1 LVSAPFWGRFIF
13 GFMKCR
19 KKAYFVRCIVKESS
33 LSKSWANDFKEKSMK
48 ERRSSVFVHLIYAAI
63 YSVLVVSLLISYD
76 FFVFYKMDWV
86 FQKLSIS
93 YVAYEYT
100 IPIFIYYFGILK
112 EKIYLI
118 GLVPVILLTFFALIN
133 KFEWEAMLFIIGLN
147 YIILIV
153 TGLLKKRFYGQPN
166 HTAFYLF
173 SIFVTVVSPMLNALL
188 FYRREI
194 SVWDVVS
201 LGIGSVGIVSLWK
214 YYLQNQKN
222 FLEKINT
229 KIIERN
235 YDELT
240 KVKNFHRLNE
250 DISKLAFPEKDQ
262 LVVVMMDLDHFK
274 RINDHH
280 GHQIGNQALSFFSEK
295 LMTFLYQKS
304 PSHLVEVYRY
314 GGEEFL
320 VLFKENTSDAVK
332 KIIEEF
338 HLFLSNEQLKL
349 ETAQLTLYFSAGI
362 SEAASALDISETFY
376 QADQALYEAKRKG
389 RNRTIIFS

>member
-1 LVSAPFWGRFIF
+1 L
-13 GFMKCR
+13 
-19 KKAYFVRCIVKESS
+19 
-33 LSKSWANDFKEKSMK
+33 N
-48 ERRSSVFVHLIYAAI
+48 
-63 YSVLVVSLLISYD
+63 
-76 FFVFYKMDWV
+76 
-86 FQKLSIS
+86 SIG

-133 KFEWEAMLFIIGLN
+133 KFEWGAMLFIIGLN
-147 YIILIV
+147 YIILII
-153 TGLLKKRFYGQPN
+153 TCLLKKRFYGQTN
-166 HTAFYLF
+166 HTVFYLF
-173 SIFVTVVSPMLNALL
+173 SIVVTVVSPMVNALL
-188 FYRREI
+188 FHRRE
-194 SVWDVVS
+194 VGLWDAVT
-201 LGIGSVGIVSLWK
+201 LGIGSVAIVSLWK

-240 KVKNFHRLNE
+240 KVKNFRSLNE
-250 DISKLAFPEKDQ
+250 DISKLVINEKDQ

-274 RINDHH
+274 QINDHH
-280 GHQIGNQALSFFSEK
+280 GHQIGNQALTFFSDK
-295 LMTFLYQKS
+295 LTTFLYQKS
-304 PSHLVEVYRY
+304 PSHLIEVYRY

-320 VLFKENTSDAVK
+320 VLFKENTSVSVK

-349 ETAQLTLYFSAGI
+349 EGTQLTLYFSAGI
-362 SEAASALDISETFY
+362 SEAGPTLDISEIFY